1 MPNAVWMLLL
11 AAAPIV
17 AQDGVKFD
25 TPEVRVIEAVN
36 TPGQRSALHKHDV
49 NRVMIYLDDGHME
62 LTDPQGNVEN
72 VRWKAG
78 DVRWSPAGGPHTSA
92 NVGST
97 TYRIISDRLGSV
109 RQFGTIV
116 EDIKRPRRFC
126 NAVDKNGGG
135 IIDATKHLLCY
146 KVRSPA
152 GPPTRSTVFIL
163 NQFGND
169 SFTLFGTRE
178 LCVPTEVIP

>member
-1 MPNAVWMLLL
+1 MGEDDGVDFNGDHLTGYTLRQDTPAFKPLRGLSVTNQFGEIKIDLVRPDLLL
-11 AAAPIV
+11 VPATKSLIGPP
-17 AQDGVKFD
+17 Q
-25 TPEVRVIEAVN
+25 TSN
-36 TPGQRSALHKHDV
+36 PGIDHF
-49 NRVMIYLDDGHME
+49 E
-62 LTDPQGNVEN
+62 C
-72 VRWKAG
+72 
-78 DVRWSPAGGPHTSA
+78 
-92 NVGST
+92 
-97 TYRIISDRLGSV
+97 YRIAGARFHAAGVSV
-109 RQFGTIV
+109 QDQFGTIV

-152 GPPTRSTVFIL
+152 GPPTKSTVFIL

-178 LCVPTEVIP
+178 FCVPTEVTP